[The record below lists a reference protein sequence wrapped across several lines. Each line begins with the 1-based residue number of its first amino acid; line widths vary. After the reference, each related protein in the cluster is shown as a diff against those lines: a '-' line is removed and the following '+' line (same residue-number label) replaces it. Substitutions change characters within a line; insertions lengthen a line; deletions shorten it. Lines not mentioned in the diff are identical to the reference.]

1 MRIVLTYENW
11 VVVEL
16 EKPFY
21 YAGISRNR
29 KAKYVGFNTEKN
41 LEWFQNEKIVLGRVL
56 WKMALACFPDWWQ
69 ETNIEQKDFP
79 EKVIQ
84 ILKTLSILNDDGTVN
99 MMYKNFWNGFD
110 SSGGIVKYA
119 DTVLKEDMFQA
130 EYPGR
135 ILLDV
140 GWYQD
145 RFKIYV
151 ISGYDWEHPLAAYEC
166 ETPAELLK
174 FMQTAVKEFCLKK
187 E

>member
-1 MRIVLTYENW
+1 MRIVLTYKNW

-16 EKPFY
+16 DEPVY
-21 YAGISRNR
+21 YPRGIAN
-29 KAKYVGFNTEKN
+29 YVGFDAEKN
-41 LEWFQNEKIVLGRVL
+41 LEWFQNEKLISSRLIWRT
-56 WKMALACFPDWWQ
+56 ALAMYPAHF
-69 ETNIEQKDFP
+69 QKADIPQKEFP

-84 ILKTLSILNDDGTVN
+84 ILKISGVLNDDGTAN
-99 MMYKNFWNGFD
+99 RMYKNFWNWFD

-130 EYPGR
+130 EYPGK

-151 ISGYDWEHPLAAYEC
+151 ISGYDWEHPLAVYEC
-166 ETPAELLK
+166 ETPAELLNLMRK
-174 FMQTAVKEFCLKK
+174 AKEKIQCIKSSS
-187 E
+187 